1 MNTKKVFTGLVM
13 LLLTALFHTSCS
25 KEEMTGN
32 SEENNTVR
40 ISASL
45 PEDFAETRTAGE
57 IPVKD
62 EHYLRCILEVWD
74 ESYTNLLQRHEKL
87 VSNSSDLNFE
97 FKVIEQGTY
106 QCLLWAD
113 FITDNTPAEG
123 SATSLPESIT
133 TSENLFT
140 DKYYN
145 TKYGG
150 SKYSGLKGIA
160 VMTTNTTDLID
171 NDACDAF
178 CGNMEITKGAAAV
191 TTEPV
196 VLKRPFAKL
205 ILKEKTVENFKNFTG
220 EIKVE
225 SKHAMGINVSNFTT
239 WNDKASITYT
249 KTITAAASDATTE
262 NAILFSTYIPCTA
275 ADVALGDIKLTI
287 TPTDGT
293 AKALTIPAGMPI
305 KNNTKTIATG
315 SLLDAGTVVSD
326 GVTLDFNFS
335 TDWNADETKDDINV
349 EPTIKVGDYYLNDG
363 TTCSEVTEENKA
375 NIIGVVFAVAENGE
389 ISSTG
394 RYNIKDN
401 ISNYTLTDGKNF
413 KDNKLHGY
421 VVALT
426 DVANAGNVLASG
438 KDFGRDEQ
446 SHPINFSIHKKPEI
460 KGYNSTIEYL
470 QNDNVEVEFK
480 NAVTQYRTSNTTPST
495 ATEWYIPDYAQLQAL
510 LSVYSERE
518 EAPTNTPTEQ
528 DFNEKKT
535 EKPNIPLVVEKAIR
549 ALNVESYV
557 LGTSNYLCSSI
568 AITTI
573 KPTESEEYTAWVPV
587 RFSTSQVY
595 GVNRTGKGTLQDP
608 YKYGWKNSWGANSD
622 GAANTVGNGSVRLI
636 LTF

>member
-239 WNDKASITYT
+239 WNDKTSITYT

-262 NAILFSTYIPCTA
+262 NTILFSTYIPCTI
-275 ADVALGDIKLTI
+275 ADAALGDIKLTI

-315 SLLDAGTVVSD
+315 SLLDAGTIVSD

-363 TTCSEVTEENKA
+363 TTCSEVTEENKT

-389 ISSTG
+389 ISSTS

-413 KDNKLHGY
+413 KDNKLHGW

-426 DVANAGNVLASG
+426 DVANAGNVLAS
-438 KDFGRDEQ
+438 KKNFGSEADT
-446 SHPINFSIHKKPEI
+446 PPANFSIHKEKNI
-460 KGYNSTIEYL
+460 KGYNSTTEYL
-470 QNDNVEVEFK
+470 RNNNVEAKFK
-480 NAVTQYRTSNTTPST
+480 EAVTQYRTSNTTPNT
-495 ATEWYIPDYAQLQAL
+495 ATEWYIPDYVQLQAL
-510 LSVYSERE
+510 LSVYSERIE
-518 EAPTNTPTEQ
+518 EAPTNPPTEQ
-528 DFNEKKT
+528 DFKDGKT
-535 EKPNIPLVVEKAIR
+535 EKPNIPLVVEKAI
-549 ALNVESYV
+549 
-557 LGTSNYLCSSI
+557 
-568 AITTI
+568 
-573 KPTESEEYTAWVPV
+573 
-587 RFSTSQVY
+587 
-595 GVNRTGKGTLQDP
+595 NRTGNGTQEEP
-608 YKYGWKNSWGANSD
+608 SKYSWKNSWGANTD

>member
-74 ESYTNLLQRHEKL
+74 ESYTSLLQRHEKL

-113 FITDNTPAEG
+113 FITNNTPAEG
-123 SATSLPESIT
+123 NATSLPESIT

-150 SKYSGLKGIA
+150 SNKYIGLKGIV
-160 VMTTNTTDLID
+160 VMATNMTDLID

-178 CGNMEITKGAAAV
+178 CGNMEITKGAATV

-315 SLLDAGTVVSD
+315 SLLDVGTVVSD

-413 KDNKLHGY
+413 KDNKLHGL

-426 DVANAGNVLASG
+426 DVTNAGNVFASG
-438 KDFGRDEQ
+438 KNFGSEADT
-446 SHPINFSIHKKPEI
+446 PPANFSIHKEKNI
-460 KGYNSTIEYL
+460 KGYNSTTEYL
-470 QNDNVEVEFK
+470 RNNNVEAKFK
-480 NAVTQYRTSNTTPST
+480 EAVTQYRTSNTTPNT
-495 ATEWYIPDYAQLQAL
+495 ATEWYIPDYVQLQAL
-510 LSVYSERE
+510 LSVYSERIE
-518 EAPTNTPTEQ
+518 EAPTNPPTEQ
-528 DFNEKKT
+528 DFKDGKT
-535 EKPNIPLVVEKAIR
+535 EKPNIPLVVEKAIKD
-549 ALNVESYV
+549 LNSESYL

-568 AITTI
+568 AFNNGWI
-573 KPTESEEYTAWVPV
+573 PV
-587 RFSTSQVY
+587 RFSTSQAYV
-595 GVNRTGKGTLQDP
+595 VNRAGKEGAYT
-608 YKYGWKNSWGANSD
+608 YSWKNSWGANSD
-622 GAANTVGNGSVRLI
+622 GAANPQGVGSVRLI

>member
-74 ESYTNLLQRHEKL
+74 ESYTSLLQRHEKL

-113 FITDNTPAEG
+113 FITNNTPAEG
-123 SATSLPESIT
+123 NATSLPESIT

-150 SKYSGLKGIA
+150 SNKYIGLKGIV
-160 VMTTNTTDLID
+160 VMATNMTDLID

-315 SLLDAGTVVSD
+315 SLLDVGTVVSD

-413 KDNKLHGY
+413 KDNKLHGTFCY
-421 VVALT
+421 
-426 DVANAGNVLASG
+426 
-438 KDFGRDEQ
+438 
-446 SHPINFSIHKKPEI
+446 NFHK
-460 KGYNSTIEYL
+460 
-470 QNDNVEVEFK
+470 
-480 NAVTQYRTSNTTPST
+480 
-495 ATEWYIPDYAQLQAL
+495 
-510 LSVYSERE
+510 
-518 EAPTNTPTEQ
+518 
-528 DFNEKKT
+528 
-535 EKPNIPLVVEKAIR
+535 
-549 ALNVESYV
+549 
-557 LGTSNYLCSSI
+557 
-568 AITTI
+568 
-573 KPTESEEYTAWVPV
+573 
-587 RFSTSQVY
+587 
-595 GVNRTGKGTLQDP
+595 
-608 YKYGWKNSWGANSD
+608 
-622 GAANTVGNGSVRLI
+622 
-636 LTF
+636 

>member
-13 LLLTALFHTSCS
+13 FLLTTLFHTSCS

-74 ESYTNLLQRHEKL
+74 ESYTSLLQRHEKL

-113 FITDNTPAEG
+113 FITNNTPAEG
-123 SATSLPESIT
+123 NATSLPESIT

-150 SKYSGLKGIA
+150 SKYSGLKGIV
-160 VMTTNTTDLID
+160 VMATNTTDLID

-275 ADVALGDIKLTI
+275 ADAALGDIKLTI

-389 ISSTG
+389 ISSTAK
-394 RYNIKDN
+394 YNIKDN
-401 ISNYTLTDGKNF
+401 ISNYTLIDDKSF
-413 KDNKLHGY
+413 KDNKLHGW

-426 DVANAGNVLASG
+426 DVVNAGNVFADG
-438 KDFGRDEQ
+438 KNFGSEANT
-446 SHPINFSIHKKPEI
+446 PANFSIHKEKNI
-460 KGYNSTIEYL
+460 RGYNSTTEYL
-470 QNDNVEVEFK
+470 QNDNVEVKFK
-480 NAVTQYRTSNTTPST
+480 NAVTQYRTSNSTPNT

-510 LSVYSERE
+510 LSVYSERIE
-518 EAPTNTPTEQ
+518 EPTNSPTEQ
-528 DFNEKKT
+528 DYNDNKT
-535 EKPNIPLVVEKAIR
+535 INPNIPLVVEKAIKN
-549 ALNVESYV
+549 LNSESYL
-557 LGTSNYLCSSI
+557 LGTYNYLCSSI
-568 AITTI
+568 AF
-573 KPTESEEYTAWVPV
+573 SNGWVPV
-587 RFSTSQVY
+587 RFSTKQVY
-595 GVNRTGKGTLQDP
+595 EVNRSKGEP
-608 YKYGWKNSWGANSD
+608 YTYSWKNSWGANSD
-622 GAANTVGNGSVRLI
+622 GAANTLGTGSVRLI

>member
-239 WNDKASITYT
+239 WNDKTSITYT

-262 NAILFSTYIPCTA
+262 NAILFSTYIPCTI
-275 ADVALGDIKLTI
+275 ADAALGDIKLTI

-315 SLLDAGTVVSD
+315 SLLDAGTIVSD

-363 TTCSEVTEENKA
+363 TTCSEVTEENKT

-389 ISSTG
+389 ISSSDL
-394 RYNIKDN
+394 YKIKDKVG
-401 ISNYTLTDGKNF
+401 NYNLPSGKSF
-413 KDNKLHGY
+413 KDNKLHGW
-421 VVALT
+421 VVSLTNIERTGNVFDEGQYFST
-426 DVANAGNVLASG
+426 DVSTPPAGFSVQDLDNKTIYGYNGTTAYLASENI
-438 KDFGRDEQ
+438 RE
-446 SHPINFSIHKKPEI
+446 NFKTIVTNAI
-460 KGYNSTIEYL
+460 TNNSTP
-470 QNDNVEVEFK
+470 
-480 NAVTQYRTSNTTPST
+480 AT
-495 ATEWYIPDYAQLQAL
+495 ATGWYIPDYLQLETL
-510 LSVYSERE
+510 LSVYS
-518 EAPTNTPTEQ
+518 
-528 DFNEKKT
+528 KKGPRPQT
-535 EKPNIPLVVEKAIR
+535 VPNKDTLPIPDPSLVVQDALK
-549 ALNVESYV
+549 ALNE
-557 LGTSNYLCSSI
+557 TSLLPKSNCLCSSI
-568 AITTI
+568 GKQANGWSPI
-573 KPTESEEYTAWVPV
+573 
-587 RFSTSQVY
+587 RFSVRNEY
-595 GVNRTGKGTLQDP
+595 YANPKGGDT
-608 YKYGWKNSWGANSD
+608 YEWKNSWGSGGT
-622 GAANTVGNGSVRLI
+622 GAIRPLGDAIVRLI

>member
-113 FITDNTPAEG
+113 FITNNTPAEG
-123 SATSLPESIT
+123 NATSLPESIT

-262 NAILFSTYIPCTA
+262 NVILFSTYIPCTA

-389 ISSTG
+389 ISSTAK
-394 RYNIKDN
+394 YNIKDN

-413 KDNKLHGY
+413 KDNKLHGW

-426 DVANAGNVLASG
+426 DVANAGNVFASG
-438 KDFGRDEQ
+438 KNFGSEANT
-446 SHPINFSIHKKPEI
+446 PANFSIHKGKNI
-460 KGYNSTIEYL
+460 RGYNSTTEYL
-470 QNDNVEVEFK
+470 RNDNVETKFK
-480 NAVTQYRTSNTTPST
+480 EAVTQYRTSNTTPNT

-510 LSVYSERE
+510 LSVYSERIE
-518 EAPTNTPTEQ
+518 EAPTSPPTEQ
-528 DFNEKKT
+528 DFKDGKT
-535 EKPNIPLVVEKAIR
+535 EKPNIPLVVEKAIKN
-549 ALNVESYV
+549 LNSESYL

-568 AITTI
+568 AFNNGWI
-573 KPTESEEYTAWVPV
+573 PV
-587 RFSTSQVY
+587 RFSTSQAYV
-595 GVNRTGKGTLQDP
+595 VNRAGKEGAYT
-608 YKYGWKNSWGANSD
+608 YSWKNSWGANSD
-622 GAANTVGNGSVRLI
+622 GAANPQGVGSVRLI

>member
-74 ESYTNLLQRHEKL
+74 ESYTSLLQRHEKL

-113 FITDNTPAEG
+113 FITNNTPAEG
-123 SATSLPESIT
+123 NATSLPESIT

-145 TKYGG
+145 TQYGG
-150 SKYSGLKGIA
+150 SNRYSGLKGIA
-160 VMTTNTTDLID
+160 VMPTNTTDLID

-363 TTCSEVTEENKA
+363 TTCSEVTEENKV

-389 ISSTG
+389 ISSTAK
-394 RYNIKDN
+394 YNIKDN
-401 ISNYTLTDGKNF
+401 ISNYTLTDDKIF
-413 KDNKLHGY
+413 KDNKLHGW

-426 DVANAGNVLASG
+426 DVANAGNVFADG
-438 KDFGRDEQ
+438 KNFGSEANT
-446 SHPINFSIHKKPEI
+446 PANFSIHKEKNI
-460 KGYNSTIEYL
+460 RGYNSTTEYL
-470 QNDNVEVEFK
+470 QNDNVEVKFK
-480 NAVTQYRTSNTTPST
+480 NAVTQYRTSNTTPNT

-510 LSVYSERE
+510 LSVYSERIE
-518 EAPTNTPTEQ
+518 EAPTNPPTEQ
-528 DFNEKKT
+528 DFKDGKT
-535 EKPNIPLVVEKAIR
+535 EKPNIPLVVEKAIKN
-549 ALNVESYV
+549 LNSESYL

-568 AITTI
+568 AFNNGWI
-573 KPTESEEYTAWVPV
+573 PV
-587 RFSTSQVY
+587 RFSTSQAYV
-595 GVNRTGKGTLQDP
+595 VNRAGKEGAYT
-608 YKYGWKNSWGANSD
+608 YSWKNSWGANND
-622 GAANTVGNGSVRLI
+622 GAANSQGVGSVRLI

>member
-74 ESYTNLLQRHEKL
+74 ESYTSLLQRHEKL

-113 FITDNTPAEG
+113 FITNNTPAEG
-123 SATSLPESIT
+123 NATSLPESIT

-150 SKYSGLKGIA
+150 SNKYIGLKGIV
-160 VMTTNTTDLID
+160 VMATNMTDLID

-315 SLLDAGTVVSD
+315 SLLDVGTVVSD

-413 KDNKLHGY
+413 KDNKLHGL

-426 DVANAGNVLASG
+426 DVTNAGNVFASG
-438 KDFGRDEQ
+438 KNFGSEADT
-446 SHPINFSIHKKPEI
+446 PPANFSIHKEKNI
-460 KGYNSTIEYL
+460 KGYNSTTEYL
-470 QNDNVEVEFK
+470 RNNNVEARFK
-480 NAVTQYRTSNTTPST
+480 EAVTQYRTSNTTPNT
-495 ATEWYIPDYAQLQAL
+495 ATEWYIPDYVQLQAL
-510 LSVYSERE
+510 LSVYSERIE
-518 EAPTNTPTEQ
+518 EAPTNPPTEQ
-528 DFNEKKT
+528 DFKDGKT
-535 EKPNIPLVVEKAIR
+535 EKPNIPLVVEKAIKD
-549 ALNVESYV
+549 LNSESYL

-568 AITTI
+568 AFNNGWI
-573 KPTESEEYTAWVPV
+573 PV
-587 RFSTSQVY
+587 RFSTSQAYV
-595 GVNRTGKGTLQDP
+595 VNRAGKEGAYT
-608 YKYGWKNSWGANSD
+608 YSWKNSWGANSD
-622 GAANTVGNGSVRLI
+622 GAANPQGVGSVRLI